1 MSTPMTPQEVEK
13 LEDELYDTS
22 PHLTGSVSVS
32 VARRLLAE
40 VKRLTEALAAQKE
53 ADAREIA
60 RLKKAATH
68 ALGLIVEFANLNG
81 LRNMSDAELGMAVL
95 GVVRELNEV
104 TGGPPWSEARIAE
117 MVRGSQ

>member
-1 MSTPMTPQEVEK
+1 MSTPMTPEQWANKIVGAYQKYFEP
-13 LEDELYDTS
+13 EDAQFLN
-22 PHLTGSVSVS
+22 
-32 VARRLLAE
+32 RLA
-40 VKRLTEALAAQKE
+40 KYIAKQITEALAAQKE